1 MNFEHVL
8 NETGIIAIVRGV
20 PTNSIY
26 NVVDALKKGGIKLIE
41 VTVDTDNACKIIEEL
56 RYKYDND
63 LFVGA
68 GTVLDK
74 DKAKDVINSGAQF
87 ILSPNV
93 NIEVIETTKQYG
105 VISIPGALT
114 PSEISMAF
122 QYGADIVKL
131 FPANLLGTGYMK
143 AIREPLPNIPLLPT
157 GGINKNNVKEFIQAG
172 AIGVGVGGSLVIRK
186 VAFDKIDLLEIE
198 ENAKVFVHLIKE
210 ARKDY

>member
-41 VTVDTDNACKIIEEL
+41 VTVDTDNACKTIEEL